1 MLIGY
6 ARVSTQEQD
15 NSVQIEALRK
25 AGCELIFEEKISG
38 GRWDRP
44 KLKELLSHLRKGDI
58 VIVWKLDRLS
68 RSLKDLLFLIEQIE
82 GKKSGFR
89 SLTES
94 IDTTTSSGRMMMQM
108 VGVFAEFEREML
120 KERTKKGLEH
130 ARKEGRIGGR
140 KPKLKDVQ
148 RKEIKHLIQSGRKT
162 APEVAKLFD
171 VHPAT
176 IYRLIK
182 SV

>member
-15 NSVQIEALRK
+15 NTVQIEALKK
-25 AGCELIFEEKISG
+25 AGCELIFEEKVSG

-44 KLKELLSHLRKGDI
+44 KLKELLNYLRKGD
-58 VIVWKLDRLS
+58 VVMVWKLDRLS
-68 RSLKDLLFLIEQIE
+68 RSLKDLLFLIEEIE
-82 GKKSGFR
+82 KKQAGFK

-94 IDTTTSSGRMMMQM
+94 IDTTTPSGKMMMQM

-120 KERTKKGLEH
+120 KERTQKGLEH
-130 ARKEGRIGGR
+130 ARKQGRIGGR
-140 KPKLKDVQ
+140 KPKLKEVQ
-148 RKEIKHLIQSGRKT
+148 RKEIKQLLESGSKT
-162 APEVAKLFD
+162 APEVAQLFD

-176 IYRLIK
+176 IYRILQK
-182 SV
+182 K

>member
-6 ARVSTQEQD
+6 ARVSTAEQD
-15 NSVQIEALRK
+15 NSIQIDALRK

-38 GRWDRP
+38 GRWERP
-44 KLKELLSHLRKGDI
+44 KLKELINHLRKDDI
-58 VIVWKLDRLS
+58 VVVWKLDRLS

-82 GKKSGFR
+82 GKKSEFR

-94 IDTTTSSGRMMMQM
+94 IDTTKSSGRMMMQM

-140 KPKLKDVQ
+140 KSKLKEVQ
-148 RKEIKHLIQSGRKT
+148 KKEIKQLIESGRKT

-182 SV
+182 AE